1 MEIKIEILES
11 EESSIDILEATP
23 SPVSLSDNTMV
34 NNTRWRYNK
43 ILLMRDDYHCLSFY

>member
-1 MEIKIEILES
+1 MVVKIEILES
-11 EESSIDILEATP
+11 GESSIDILEETP

-43 ILLMRDDYHCLSFY
+43 ILLMRDDYYLLAFY